1 MLIRWMPHFT
11 DQRWSMVKA
20 MRLCLLLSFALL
32 TSVSHAADNSHRQIR
47 QLAQLA
53 EYIGADY
60 VAAVDHNTVVNLD
73 EYQEM
78 LEFAQLLVD
87 KSAMIA
93 KPALD
98 SHNLQAEAGA
108 LQQAVQNKQD
118 VRLVRQLSTQ
128 LRRSLLALM
137 PQSTLPDR
145 LSPKRTVESLF
156 KDNCTTCHG
165 LTGKGD
171 GTLSTQLNPAPTN
184 FTDKE
189 RASNRSVLGLFDAIS
204 NGIDD
209 TAMPGFNQLTEQQR
223 WSLAFYVGSLAFQ
236 SNPKPSVN
244 DSNISLSQLVNFS
257 PAQIAA
263 GQSQEVE
270 YLAEWL
276 RAHPEQLFDK
286 QQNPL
291 AISRERLTAA
301 HAAYQKGDYQAASE
315 LAISAYLDGFELV
328 ENSLDTQDPTLR
340 KNIEVNMMK
349 LRQVINRAQQNGEL
363 DALMAETLAQL
374 SEADRLQNES
384 TLSSG
389 TLFTASLI
397 ILLREGLEAL
407 LVIIALMTVLIR
419 TQRQDALK
427 YVHTGWIVALLSGGA
442 TWVAAQ
448 SLISIS
454 GASREVMEGVAALF
468 AALVLFYVGIWMHNK
483 THAAQW
489 QAYIQKHVN
498 ERLRSGTLWGL
509 AALAFIA
516 VYREVFETVLFY
528 ESLLT
533 QAAEAQY
540 SVVAGG
546 FLLGVALLAVLSWVL
561 IRYSIKLPIARF
573 FSTTTY
579 LLLALSFILTGK
591 GISALQEA
599 ALIGMSPLPVNV
611 DMSWIGLKSTWQG
624 ITAQALILVVFMVFI
639 WGSKVKQRLRPSVA
653 KAPGMKGLP
662 VTASEPD

>member
-1 MLIRWMPHFT
+1 MLLRRTSLLKNHSPLFSIVLFF
-11 DQRWSMVKA
+11 
-20 MRLCLLLSFALL
+20 CLLLALFFNSSISYA
-32 TSVSHAADNSHRQIR
+32 TDDSHSKVR

-60 VAAVDHNTVVNLD
+60 VTTVNNNTVINVN
-73 EYQEM
+73 EYEEM
-78 LEFAQLLVD
+78 LEFAQVLAESSVTITRPVYDVRKL
-87 KSAMIA
+87 K
-93 KPALD
+93 
-98 SHNLQAEAGA
+98 AEASA
-108 LQQAVQNKQD
+108 LQQAVQDKED
-118 VRLVRQLSTQ
+118 VVLVRQLSSQ
-128 LRRSLLALM
+128 LRRTLLAAL

-145 LSPKRTVESLF
+145 LQPKAAVESLF
-156 KDNCTTCHG
+156 QDNCASCHG
-165 LTGKGD
+165 LMGKGD
-171 GTLSTQLNPAPTN
+171 GILSAQLNPAPTN
-184 FTDKE
+184 FTDRE

-209 TAMPGFNQLTEQQR
+209 TAMPTFNQLTELQR
-223 WSLAFYVGSLAFQ
+223 WSLAFYVGGLAFQ
-236 SNPKPSVN
+236 SKPMPAAN
-244 DSNISLSQLVNFS
+244 DLKISLSQLVNFS
-257 PAQIAA
+257 PAQIAV
-263 GQSQEVE
+263 GQSNEAE
-270 YLAEWL
+270 NLAEWL

-291 AISRERLTAA
+291 AISRERLKSA
-301 HAAYQKGDYQAASE
+301 HIAYQKGDYEEARK
-315 LAISAYLDGFELV
+315 LAIGAYLDGFELV
-328 ENSLDTQDPTLR
+328 ERTLDTQDPALR
-340 KNIEVNMMK
+340 KNIEVNMMR
-349 LRQVINRAQQNGEL
+349 LRQVINQPQKNSEL
-363 DALMAETLAQL
+363 DALMATLLRQL

-384 TLSSG
+384 TLSNG

-427 YVHTGWIVALLSGGA
+427 YVHTGWILALLSGGA

-468 AALVLFYVGIWMHNK
+468 AALVLFYIGVWMHNK

-489 QAYIQKHVN
+489 QAYIQKHIN
-498 ERLRSGTLWGL
+498 ERLKSGTLWGL
-509 AALAFIA
+509 AGLSFIA

-533 QAAEAQY
+533 QASETQY

-546 FLLGVALLAVLSWVL
+546 FLLGVGILGALSWVL
-561 IRYSIKLPIARF
+561 IRYSINLPIAKF
-573 FSTTTY
+573 FATTTY

-599 ALIGMSPLPVNV
+599 ALISISPLPVNI
-611 DMSWIGLKSTWQG
+611 DIGWIGLKSTWQG
-624 ITAQALILVVFMVFI
+624 VTIQALILVIFTVFI
-639 WGSKVKQRLRPSVA
+639 WGSKMKQRSSPTDTRTPRKNGLSTT
-653 KAPGMKGLP
+653 APE
-662 VTASEPD
+662 SD

>member
-1 MLIRWMPHFT
+1 MFFRWTPLLS
-11 DQRWSMVKA
+11 DQSQSTVTA
-20 MRLCLLLSFALL
+20 SLFCLLLSFSLF
-32 TSVSHAADNSHRQIR
+32 TSVSHATDDSYRQIR

-60 VAAVDHNTVVNLD
+60 IAAVDGNTVVNTD

-78 LEFAQLLVD
+78 LEFAQVLVD

-93 KPALD
+93 SPSFDTQKLLAD
-98 SHNLQAEAGA
+98 AGA
-108 LQQAVQNKQD
+108 LQQAIQDKQD
-118 VRLVRQLSTQ
+118 IRLVRQLSTQ

-145 LSPKRTVESLF
+145 LLPNETVESLF
-156 KDNCTTCHG
+156 QDNCATCHG
-165 LTGKGD
+165 VTGKGD
-171 GTLSTQLNPAPTN
+171 GTLSSQLNPTPTN

-209 TAMPGFNQLTEQQR
+209 TAMPAFKLTEQER

-236 SNPKPSVN
+236 SNLKPSPS

-263 GQSQEVE
+263 GQTKEVE
-270 YLAEWL
+270 HLVEWL
-276 RAHPEQLFDK
+276 RAQPEQLFDK
-286 QQNPL
+286 QSNPL

-328 ENSLDTQDPTLR
+328 ENSLDTQDPVLR

-349 LRQVINRAQQNGEL
+349 LRKEINRVQRNGEL
-363 DALMAETLAQL
+363 DALMATTLAQL
-374 SEADRLQNES
+374 DKADHLLQES
-384 TLSSG
+384 SLSSG

-407 LVIIALMTVLIR
+407 LVVIALMTVLIR

-427 YVHTGWIVALLSGGA
+427 YVHIGWVVALLSGGA

-468 AALVLFYVGIWMHNK
+468 AALILFYVGIWMHSK

-498 ERLRSGTLWGL
+498 ERLKSGTLWGL
-509 AALAFIA
+509 AALSFIA

-533 QAAEAQY
+533 QAVETQY
-540 SVVAGG
+540 SFVAGG
-546 FLLGVALLAVLSWVL
+546 FLLGVGLLGVLAWML
-561 IRYSIKLPIARF
+561 IRYSIKLPIAKF

-599 ALIGMSPLPVNV
+599 ALIGMSPFPV
-611 DMSWIGLKSTWQG
+611 DFDISWIGLKSTWQG
-624 ITAQALILVVFMVFI
+624 ITAQALILAVFMTFI
-639 WGSKVKQRLRPSVA
+639 WRSKMKQRLLVA
-653 KAPGMKGLP
+653 DAETPGL
-662 VTASEPD
+662 

>member
-1 MLIRWMPHFT
+1 
-11 DQRWSMVKA
+11 
-20 MRLCLLLSFALL
+20 
-32 TSVSHAADNSHRQIR
+32 
-47 QLAQLA
+47 
-53 EYIGADY
+53 
-60 VAAVDHNTVVNLD
+60 
-73 EYQEM
+73 
-78 LEFAQLLVD
+78 
-87 KSAMIA
+87 
-93 KPALD
+93 
-98 SHNLQAEAGA
+98 
-108 LQQAVQNKQD
+108 
-118 VRLVRQLSTQ
+118 
-128 LRRSLLALM
+128 
-137 PQSTLPDR
+137 
-145 LSPKRTVESLF
+145 
-156 KDNCTTCHG
+156 
-165 LTGKGD
+165 
-171 GTLSTQLNPAPTN
+171 
-184 FTDKE
+184 
-189 RASNRSVLGLFDAIS
+189 
-204 NGIDD
+204 
-209 TAMPGFNQLTEQQR
+209 
-223 WSLAFYVGSLAFQ
+223 
-236 SNPKPSVN
+236 
-244 DSNISLSQLVNFS
+244 
-257 PAQIAA
+257 
-263 GQSQEVE
+263 
-270 YLAEWL
+270 
-276 RAHPEQLFDK
+276 
-286 QQNPL
+286 
-291 AISRERLTAA
+291 
-301 HAAYQKGDYQAASE
+301 
-315 LAISAYLDGFELV
+315 
-328 ENSLDTQDPTLR
+328 
-340 KNIEVNMMK
+340 MK

-384 TLSSG
+384 TLSGG

-468 AALVLFYVGIWMHNK
+468 AALVLFYVGIWMHSK

-498 ERLRSGTLWGL
+498 ERLKSGTLWGL
-509 AALAFIA
+509 AALSFIA

-546 FLLGVALLAVLSWVL
+546 FLLGVAMLAVLSWVL

-611 DMSWIGLKSTWQG
+611 DLSWIGLKSTWQG

-639 WGSKVKQRLRPSVA
+639 WGSKVKQRLRPSVS

-662 VTASEPD
+662 VTASESD

>member
-263 GQSQEVE
+263 GDRIIVWDITNMI
-270 YLAEWL
+270 LKIGA
-276 RAHPEQLFDK
+276 
-286 QQNPL
+286 
-291 AISRERLTAA
+291 LT
-301 HAAYQKGDYQAASE
+301 
-315 LAISAYLDGFELV
+315 
-328 ENSLDTQDPTLR
+328 
-340 KNIEVNMMK
+340 
-349 LRQVINRAQQNGEL
+349 
-363 DALMAETLAQL
+363 
-374 SEADRLQNES
+374 
-384 TLSSG
+384 
-389 TLFTASLI
+389 
-397 ILLREGLEAL
+397 
-407 LVIIALMTVLIR
+407 
-419 TQRQDALK
+419 
-427 YVHTGWIVALLSGGA
+427 
-442 TWVAAQ
+442 
-448 SLISIS
+448 
-454 GASREVMEGVAALF
+454 
-468 AALVLFYVGIWMHNK
+468 
-483 THAAQW
+483 
-489 QAYIQKHVN
+489 
-498 ERLRSGTLWGL
+498 
-509 AALAFIA
+509 
-516 VYREVFETVLFY
+516 
-528 ESLLT
+528 
-533 QAAEAQY
+533 
-540 SVVAGG
+540 
-546 FLLGVALLAVLSWVL
+546 
-561 IRYSIKLPIARF
+561 
-573 FSTTTY
+573 
-579 LLLALSFILTGK
+579 
-591 GISALQEA
+591 
-599 ALIGMSPLPVNV
+599 
-611 DMSWIGLKSTWQG
+611 
-624 ITAQALILVVFMVFI
+624 
-639 WGSKVKQRLRPSVA
+639 
-653 KAPGMKGLP
+653 
-662 VTASEPD
+662 